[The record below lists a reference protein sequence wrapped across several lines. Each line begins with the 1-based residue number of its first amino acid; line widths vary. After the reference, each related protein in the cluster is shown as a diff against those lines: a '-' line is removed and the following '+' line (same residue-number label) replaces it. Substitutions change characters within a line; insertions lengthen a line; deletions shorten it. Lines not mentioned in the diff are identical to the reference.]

1 MATVIEGMNTSK
13 DPIYVRELT
22 EAERQALEA
31 GLRAADAFRLRRCQ
45 IVLASARQETARTI
59 ARHLSCDD
67 QTVRNAIH
75 DFNANGL
82 AALTPGSSRPL
93 SVEPTF
99 DAASAERL
107 KALIHQSPRTFG
119 QDTSVWTLEL
129 VAEVAFEQGLSPK
142 RVSGET
148 IRQTLK
154 RLGIGWKR
162 AKRWI
167 TSPDPQYAAKKS
179 GGTA

>member
-1 MATVIEGMNTSK
+1 MNTPK
-13 DPIYVRELT
+13 APIFVRELSA
-22 EAERQALEA
+22 AERQALEA
-31 GLRAADAFRLRRCQ
+31 GLRSSDAFRLRRCQ
-45 IVLASARQETARTI
+45 MVRPSARGETARTI

-75 DFNANGL
+75 DFNAHGL
-82 AALTPGSSRPL
+82 DALTPGSSRPL

-119 QDTSVWTLEL
+119 KDTSVWTLDL
-129 VAEVAFEQGLSPK
+129 VADVAFAQGLSPK
-142 RVSGET
+142 RVSDEP

-179 GGTA
+179 GATD

>member
-1 MATVIEGMNTSK
+1 MNTSK
-13 DPIYVRELT
+13 APIFVRDLT

-31 GLRAADAFRLRRCQ
+31 GLRSSDAFRLRRCQ
-45 IVLASARQETARTI
+45 ILLASARGETARTI
-59 ARHLSCDD
+59 GRHLSCDD

-75 DFNANGL
+75 DFNIQGL

-93 SVEPTF
+93 SIEPTF
-99 DAASAERL
+99 DEAGGERL

-119 QDTSVWTLEL
+119 KDTSVWTLDL
-129 VAEVAFEQGLSPK
+129 VADVAFEQGLSAK
-142 RVSGET
+142 RVSDET

-162 AKRWI
+162 AKHWI